1 MHGFSL
7 LYRNGYGKAARYSIE
22 PASIWHGYRSTIRH
36 TRAMVDLHVLVE
48 PDGQGVN
55 TTDSRLQ
62 NTGRRLRRNSPAN
75 RIPSHGTALFGLS
88 YAIDFVP
95 VDETGRSAAFTTSS
109 VFRPEPPTAF
119 VGFGRPITAPIAG
132 TVMGI
137 HDTSPDHA
145 AYRGFPSVGY
155 ALTQRKRLREGLT
168 SVLGNHVLIEADT
181 HTGVAIVVVL
191 CHLQQASVTVQHG
204 QQVRIGETLGRCGNS
219 GNSTE
224 PHLHLH
230 TLDGPDL
237 ERSAAVPI
245 TFNGQLPH
253 NKEII
258 IV

>member
-1 MHGFSL
+1 MANS
-7 LYRNGYGKAARYSIE
+7 
-22 PASIWHGYRSTIRH
+22 
-36 TRAMVDLHVLVE
+36 VDLAY
-48 PDGQGVN
+48 PFA
-55 TTDSRLQ
+55 
-62 NTGRRLRRNSPAN
+62 GRWQVRNSPAN

-88 YAIDFVP
+88 YAIDFIP
-95 VDETGRSAAFTTSS
+95 VDETGRSAAFTTRS

-119 VGFGRPITAPIAG
+119 VGFGRAITAPIAG
-132 TVMGI
+132 TVIGI
-137 HDTSPDHA
+137 HDASPDHA

-181 HTGVAIVVVL
+181 HTGVAVIVVL
-191 CHLQQASVTVQHG
+191 CHLQQASVTVEHG
-204 QQVRIGETLGRCGNS
+204 QQVTIGETLGRCGNS

-230 TLDGPDL
+230 ALDGPDL
-237 ERSAAVPI
+237 VRSAAVPI

-253 NKEII
+253 NKETV